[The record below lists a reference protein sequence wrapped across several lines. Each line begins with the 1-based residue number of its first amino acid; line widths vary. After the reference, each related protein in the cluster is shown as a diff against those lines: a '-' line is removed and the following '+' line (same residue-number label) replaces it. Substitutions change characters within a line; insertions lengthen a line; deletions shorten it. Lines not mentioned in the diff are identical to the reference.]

1 MVIMSTYPIFKL
13 AFNIKTTNEERIEAF
28 QLYQQAFNAKKISE
42 SYPPGGNDIHIM
54 IDFNGFEILLGPGS
68 VLGKGLDNA
77 MICEMHFDNENDFRK
92 AYDVLMREGQGNPI
106 EGPYPWATLLA
117 LVTDKFGVGWALYFH
132 QN

>member
-1 MVIMSTYPIFKL
+1 MSTYPIFKL
-13 AFNIKTTNEERIEAF
+13 AFNIKITNEERIEAF

-68 VLGKGLDNA
+68 VIGKGLDNA